1 MKDQA
6 TNVVSHTE
14 HVLSPSKSCWHYSMS
29 STIRIVDLNAGQ
41 IKGMPGSRHDQYT
54 RPGRPGAYL
63 VVVAAAYSQRAT
75 GLEIGGTFK
84 KNRRNLL
91 QRMALGLIEDSR
103 AAKGR
108 LWPH

>member
-1 MKDQA
+1 
-6 TNVVSHTE
+6 
-14 HVLSPSKSCWHYSMS
+14 MS

-63 VVVAAAYSQRAT
+63 VVLPLPIPKELPALKSGA
-75 GLEIGGTFK
+75 LLK
-84 KNRRNLL
+84 KPQNLL

-108 LWPH
+108 LWP